1 MALRQRPDLLL
12 ANSKRLCEDRVS
24 PRMRHQKK
32 TIKLGRT
39 ADHRRAL
46 IANQVCALIQHQRI
60 KTTLA
65 KAKAVR
71 PLAERMVTLGK
82 NGSIHARRRA
92 LAVLRQ
98 KSIVKKLFD
107 DIAQR
112 SAERNGGYTRIVKL
126 GARKSDSA
134 RMAFIEWVD
143 AEHIAEEKPKKEKKE
158 NRREREAKAQQTTPE
173 AEHPSH
179 DEPKAEAPAPR
190 QEEPTSPPA
199 EEPKPKKRRWFGRKS
214 DDS

>member
-1 MALRQRPDLLL
+1 MALHQWPDLLL

-24 PRMRHQKK
+24 SHMRHQKK

-46 IANQVCALIQHQRI
+46 LANQVCALIQHQRI

-98 KSIVKKLFD
+98 KNLVKKLFD
-107 DIAQR
+107 DVAQR
-112 SAERNGGYTRIVKL
+112 SAERNGGYTRIIKL

-143 AEHIAEEKPKKEKKE
+143 AEHIAEEKPKKEKKAK
-158 NRREREAKAQQTTPE
+158 RKAPEAKPQQTTSE
-173 AEHPSH
+173 AEQPTRE
-179 DEPKAEAPAPR
+179 EPKAEALAPR
-190 QEEPTSPPA
+190 QEEPTSTPA
-199 EEPKPKKRRWFGRKS
+199 EEPKTKKRRWFGRKS
-214 DDS
+214 GES